1 MLCRKA
7 SQKQNALSRIS
18 QYLSQHKKQILFKTF
33 IMSQFN
39 YNKINHKI
47 NSIRKIALRMV
58 YQNKNLHDLLQKD
71 NSVSIH
77 MKNLQYLAT
86 EIYKVKKLTPS

>member
-1 MLCRKA
+1 
-7 SQKQNALSRIS
+7 
-18 QYLSQHKKQILFKTF
+18 
-33 IMSQFN
+33 MSQFN
-39 YNKINHKI
+39 YDEINNKI

-71 NSVSIH
+71 NSVPIH

-86 EIYKVKKLTPS
+86 EIYKVKTLTLPEMMK

>member
-1 MLCRKA
+1 
-7 SQKQNALSRIS
+7 
-18 QYLSQHKKQILFKTF
+18 
-33 IMSQFN
+33 MSEFN
-39 YNKINHKI
+39 YDEINNKI

-77 MKNLQYLAT
+77 MKNLQNLAR
-86 EIYKVKKLTPS
+86 EIYKVKKLTLPEMMK

>member
-1 MLCRKA
+1 
-7 SQKQNALSRIS
+7 
-18 QYLSQHKKQILFKTF
+18 
-33 IMSQFN
+33 MSEFN

-71 NSVSIH
+71 NPVSIH
-77 MKNLQYLAT
+77 MKNLHLAT
-86 EIYKVKKLTPS
+86 VIYKVKKLTLPEMMK

>member
-1 MLCRKA
+1 
-7 SQKQNALSRIS
+7 
-18 QYLSQHKKQILFKTF
+18 
-33 IMSQFN
+33 MSQFN

-58 YQNKNLHDLLQKD
+58 YQNKNFHDLLQKD

-77 MKNLQYLAT
+77 IKNLQYLAT